1 MFDTDTNQ
9 TTGVTMGRIRII
21 GRPEP
26 DKLPEFALPLHIR
39 SAGANQSQRN
49 WKEHFPAGSKPF
61 VQIFWC
67 EHGCG
72 EIRLNGRTFQLTA
85 GDFFYHLPQDE
96 HHHRTIGDIWN
107 YRWFT
112 MDGSLAETFMRG
124 YGYSQEPKYAGLCPV
139 NLFQELE
146 RLILK
151 PTGYTRR
158 HALAV
163 AAEILALAG
172 KADPHPQRDPVEY
185 FLKEIE
191 DNLAN
196 PALSAGRIA
205 SDLGIHRTTF
215 TRIFKAK
222 TGGLSPGNY
231 LREARINLAMKLL
244 KDTVMPLKEI
254 AMECGFAN
262 SAYLC
267 RIIMERTGYTPEMF
281 RKQKQD
287 Q

>member
-1 MFDTDTNQ
+1 MYDFKKIGINEIEIIKELF
-9 TTGVTMGRIRII
+9 TGVFTIEPWNDDWSDKEQLNLYLLDLIGQNNSLTYGLFDSDNLIGVSMGHIKHWYSGTEYYIEELCIQTDKQGNGI
-21 GRPEP
+21 G
-26 DKLPEFALPLHIR
+26 
-39 SAGANQSQRN
+39 
-49 WKEHFPAGSKPF
+49 
-61 VQIFWC
+61 
-67 EHGCG
+67 
-72 EIRLNGRTFQLTA
+72 T
-85 GDFFYHLPQDE
+85 
-96 HHHRTIGDIWN
+96 
-107 YRWFT
+107 
-112 MDGSLAETFMRG
+112 
-124 YGYSQEPKYAGLCPV
+124 
-139 NLFQELE
+139 
-146 RLILK
+146 
-151 PTGYTRR
+151 
-158 HALAV
+158 
-163 AAEILALAG
+163 
-172 KADPHPQRDPVEY
+172 Y

-231 LREARINLAMKLL
+231 LREARINHAMKLL